1 MLNSSTLQTI
11 WSLIE
16 TTSTRTILGKSD
28 RELAQYLLTELEI
41 KQPLNLQEYDSV
53 IGYIYSKMT
62 LRNLPENKMPALY
75 PTVNCWN
82 HEIIHEGWHLI
93 FRRLPKREI

>member
-41 KQPLNLQEYDSV
+41 KQPLNLQEHDSV

-62 LRNLPENKMPALY
+62 LIRDLADSRELV
-75 PTVNCWN
+75 TV
-82 HEIIHEGWHLI
+82 
-93 FRRLPKREI
+93 